1 MEIRVM
7 KPEEQLYTYTQSQQL
22 RGQTGS
28 IGHLRG
34 DFGHGNE
41 FYTTWNEHS
50 SSLKTQEFKDDL
62 DTVINTLREKGGLL
76 HNLSSMQ
83 NNVWNQPE
91 SRFAEADTRSYGFR
105 ADTEHYA
112 FLLRCI
118 PRRDDYNFYCF
129 CYDKQSLD
137 RHISKAARGIR
148 FITPMYQTKFVLP
161 DGERISVTFADGTKK
176 SFPCRYIDDTHVEI
190 GQNLYHIC
198 EYAERLE
205 AVGAVCQPQKNAVK
219 NKDYTR

>member
-1 MEIRVM
+1 M
-7 KPEEQLYTYTQSQQL
+7 KPEEQLYTYEQSQQL

-41 FYTTWNEHS
+41 FYTTWYDHIP
-50 SSLKTQEFKDDL
+50 SLKTQEFKDDL
-62 DTVINTLREKGGLL
+62 DMVINTLREKGRLL
-76 HNLSSMQ
+76 HDLSSMQ

-91 SRFAEADTRSYGFR
+91 SRFEEGYSRSCGFR

-112 FLLRCI
+112 FLLRCT
-118 PRRDDYNFYCF
+118 PMRGEYNFYCF

-137 RHISKAARGIR
+137 RHISNASRGIR

-161 DGERISVTFADGTKK
+161 DGERISVTFADGRKE
-176 SFPCRYIDDTHVEI
+176 SFSCRYIDETHVQI
-190 GQNLYHIC
+190 DRNLYHIC

-205 AVGAVCQPQKNAVK
+205 AVGAVCQPQKTAVK
-219 NKDYTR
+219 DKEYTR